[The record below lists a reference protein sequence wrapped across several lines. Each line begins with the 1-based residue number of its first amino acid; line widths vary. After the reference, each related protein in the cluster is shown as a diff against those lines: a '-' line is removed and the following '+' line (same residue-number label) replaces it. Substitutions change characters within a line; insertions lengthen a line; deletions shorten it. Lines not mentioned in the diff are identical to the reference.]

1 MEEEPNYYAILPA
14 NVRYDFDLK
23 DKAKLLYAEITS
35 LANSQGYCWAT
46 NKYFG
51 ELYNISSETVSRLIK
66 DLINKG
72 YLKSEFIYKGNS
84 REIQQRRLYLLTKSS
99 IGIDQMVKGG
109 IDQKVKENNKNKN
122 NKKEYIFIMPTIEE
136 ITEYCKLRNNN
147 VDPQE
152 FYDYYDVAS
161 WKDSNGK
168 QIKNWKQKVIY
179 WEKRNKEKNNLK
191 NKKQKQ
197 QEEYEKMWE
206 KIFEEEKQNE
216 SNGN

>member
-1 MEEEPNYYAILPA
+1 MEEQPNYYAILPA

-136 ITEYCKLRNNN
+136 ITEYCKSRNNS

-191 NKKQKQ
+191 SKKQKQ